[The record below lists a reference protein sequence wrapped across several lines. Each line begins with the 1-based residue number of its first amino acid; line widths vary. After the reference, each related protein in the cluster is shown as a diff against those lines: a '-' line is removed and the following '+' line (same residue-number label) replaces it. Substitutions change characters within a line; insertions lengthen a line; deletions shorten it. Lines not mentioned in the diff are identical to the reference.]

1 MTTGLDRLSRL
12 ASAAAAFDADEQNSR
27 LTTSKQAPLKQKS
40 LYDYPKYYDLLF
52 GSDWRPEF
60 NFLRRCFADHAGRR
74 VRRVFE
80 PACGTGRLLV
90 KLAEAGYRVSGNDLN
105 AGAVAFCNARL
116 VRRGFKP
123 TALVGDMS
131 DFRLRQPVDAAFNL
145 INSFRHLAS
154 EAAAQSHLRCI
165 ARALAP
171 GGLYVLGLHLT
182 PRGRPECDYERW
194 AARQGHLAATIE
206 MRSLEVDRR
215 RRQERVEL
223 TLDVYRPTGS
233 MRLVERLA
241 FRTYTAGQ
249 FEKLLAGERSLE
261 LVETYDF
268 GYHRPV
274 AVHQASEDVV
284 FVLRKRA

>member
-1 MTTGLDRLSRL
+1 
-12 ASAAAAFDADEQNSR
+12 
-27 LTTSKQAPLKQKS
+27 LTALNKKS
-40 LYDYPKYYDLLF
+40 LYDYPQYYDLLF
-52 GSDWRPEF
+52 ASDWRAEF
-60 NFLRRCFADHAGRR
+60 HFLRRCFVDHAGRR

-90 KLAEAGYRVSGNDLN
+90 KLAADGYRVSGNDLN
-105 AGAVAFCNARL
+105 ARAVAFCNARL
-116 VRRGFKP
+116 LRRGFRP
-123 TALVGDMS
+123 TAVVGDMS
-131 DFRLRQPVDAAFNL
+131 DFRLPQPVDAAFNL

-154 EAAAQSHLRCI
+154 EAAAQAHLRCI

-215 RRQERVEL
+215 RRKEHVEM

-233 MRLVERLA
+233 MRLVEQVA

-249 FEKLLAGERSLE
+249 FEKLLAGQRRLE

-268 GYHRPV
+268 AYREPV
-274 AVHQASEDVV
+274 SVHPASEDVV
-284 FVLRKRA
+284 FVLRKRP